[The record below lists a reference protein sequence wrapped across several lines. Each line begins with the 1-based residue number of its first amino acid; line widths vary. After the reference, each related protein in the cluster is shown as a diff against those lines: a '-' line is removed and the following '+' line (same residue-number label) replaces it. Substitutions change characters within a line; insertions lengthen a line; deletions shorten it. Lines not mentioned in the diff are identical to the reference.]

1 MNVKKST
8 KYEIP
13 LFKVP
18 FPPELTVEEILSNRS
33 EDRLKSRAPNSYF
46 IYRLAFL
53 KELRKR
59 TNDNVPMTKISSY
72 ISSMWFNET
81 TAVRDAYKNL
91 SEQVENRL
99 TEIRRKEKLVLV
111 NESLSLDLQDNSP
124 SGVTEYNNVVS
135 PRHIPILSVPSYQ
148 LYDSLYPEVTLNV
161 NSSNIQIPY
170 SNPYQLFTPVDDLN
184 FNPYQLFTPVD
195 DLNFNHYQ
203 LFTPVDD
210 LNFNHYQLST
220 PVVDDLINI
229 NFFSIDSCFC
239 EICQNN
245 FIN

>member
-8 KYEIP
+8 KYKIP
-13 LFKVP
+13 LFNIP

-33 EDRLKSRAPNSYF
+33 DDRLNSRAPNRYL

-59 TNDNVPMTKISSY
+59 TDDIVSMTKISSQ

-111 NESLSLDLQDNSP
+111 NESLSLGLQVHSP
-124 SGVTEYNNVVS
+124 SGISEYNNVVS
-135 PRHIPILSVPSYQ
+135 PRHIPILSDQ
-148 LYDSLYPEVTLNV
+148 LYDSLYPLSLQQYPSPHFTVV
-161 NSSNIQIPY
+161 NPSYIQIPY
-170 SNPYQLFTPVDDLN
+170 FNPSYQIFTP
-184 FNPYQLFTPVD
+184 
-195 DLNFNHYQ
+195 NH
-203 LFTPVDD
+203 FP
-210 LNFNHYQLST
+210 
-220 PVVDDLINI
+220 
-229 NFFSIDSCFC
+229 IDCTC
-239 EICQNN
+239 EICWKN
-245 FIN
+245 FINYGQS